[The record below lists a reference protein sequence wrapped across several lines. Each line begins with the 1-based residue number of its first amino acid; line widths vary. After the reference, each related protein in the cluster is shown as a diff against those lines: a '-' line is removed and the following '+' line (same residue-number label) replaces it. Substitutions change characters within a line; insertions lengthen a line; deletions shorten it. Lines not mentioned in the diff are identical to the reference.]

1 MNKQGEKAGALRS
14 DAAAGRVAED
24 GDGMSRDC
32 KRTLADAAIGE
43 PLIVSDVIAP
53 ANAPEWVRW
62 LEEIGFVADEPAML
76 LARFVPGGDPLVVRI
91 GVSTFALRR
100 SEAACVR
107 VAPSGS
113 GALA

>member
-1 MNKQGEKAGALRS
+1 MNKQGEKAEALQS
-14 DAAAGRVAED
+14 DAAAGRVADD
-24 GDGMSRDC
+24 GDGVSRDC

-53 ANAPEWVRW
+53 ANAPEWARW

-76 LARFVPGGDPLVVRI
+76 LACFVPGGDPLVVRI

-100 SEAACVR
+100 AEAACVR
-107 VAPSGS
+107 VAPSS
-113 GALA
+113 SRARA